1 MLVFEERGKQEYLEK
16 NLSEQRREPTTNSTH
31 IWRQWQDLN
40 PGHSGRR
47 RVLCTTPTP
56 CCTGNNAFC
65 MCFRFWLLTNDRI
78 FILSI
83 VGWDHVNK
91 LRLGWRMGDTSL
103 FGLVQCVQGW
113 LLDRLHFFPPL
124 SLKGCTIPRE
134 LVLHKVLM
142 FQKKTADCVLKQRL
156 FS

>member
-31 IWRQWQDLN
+31 VWRQRQDLN

-65 MCFRFWLLTNDRI
+65 MFQ
-78 FILSI
+78 ILA
-83 VGWDHVNK
+83 VNK
-91 LRLGWRMGDTSL
+91 RQNFYSFYCRVGPCKQIKAWVEDG
-103 FGLVQCVQGW
+103 GY
-113 LLDRLHFFPPL
+113 LLIWPCTMCTRKAARQVTFFSP
-124 SLKGCTIPRE
+124 S
-134 LVLHKVLM
+134 
-142 FQKKTADCVLKQRL
+142 VLKRVYN
-156 FS
+156 ST